1 MPKILLEASAVG
13 RPIITTN
20 VPGCKECVINNLNG
34 YLIKSKNTKDLIQS
48 IKKFLDD
55 KSLLKKMGR
64 ESNKIAIR
72 NYSIDK
78 VIEDHIKIYESK

>member
-1 MPKILLEASAVG
+1 
-13 RPIITTN
+13 
-20 VPGCKECVINNLNG
+20 
-34 YLIKSKNTKDLIQS
+34 
-48 IKKFLDD
+48 
-55 KSLLKKMGR
+55 MGR